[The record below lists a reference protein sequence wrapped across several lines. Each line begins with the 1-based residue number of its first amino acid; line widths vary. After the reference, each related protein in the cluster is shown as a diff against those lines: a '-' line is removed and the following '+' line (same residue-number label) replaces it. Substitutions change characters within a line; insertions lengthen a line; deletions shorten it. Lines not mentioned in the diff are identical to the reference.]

1 VELLRGDRAV
11 GRAQG
16 VEDRLALLGSPAHKS
31 KR

>member
-11 GRAQG
+11 GRAQC